1 MKRDI
6 HQEVT
11 DTIINAI
18 EQGTAPW
25 RKEWDGAMGFPF
37 PRRITGDNY
46 QGINVL
52 LLWIA
57 AEQAGYKSATWMTF
71 NQAKKLG
78 GQVRKG
84 QKGTGVVFFSAI
96 EREDAETDKVQ
107 RIPFLK
113 RYTVFNV
120 EQIDGLPEKH
130 QPEQEE
136 SVAGG
141 EAPIPELEGF
151 FLQTGA
157 KIENGPKIAPHWNP
171 NTDVIGMPHV
181 EAFETAHAYYGT
193 LAHEL
198 IHWTGHQPRL
208 DRDMKY
214 QTKEG
219 RAFEE
224 LIAEIGS
231 CFLCHHIGAKPNLDN
246 SAAYVESW
254 LKALKNDKRFIF
266 RAATQAQAASNYAL
280 QRGRPQLTAIAA
292 E

>member
-11 DTIINAI
+11 DKIVQAM
-18 EQGTAPW
+18 EGGAAPW
-25 RKEWDGAMGFPF
+25 RKEWDGAIGMPF
-37 PRRITGDNY
+37 PLRVTGECY

-52 LLWIA
+52 LLWLA
-57 AEQAGYKSATWMTF
+57 AEDGAFRNQTWMTF

-78 GQVRKG
+78 GMVRKG
-84 QKGTGVVFFSAI
+84 QKGTGIVFASTF
-96 EREDAETDKVQ
+96 EKEDDSGDKK

-120 EQIDGLPEKH
+120 EQIDGLDGKFDMPAV
-130 QPEQEE
+130 Q
-136 SVAGG
+136 SVGGG
-141 EAPIPELEGF
+141 EGAIDDLEHF
-151 FLQTGA
+151 FAATGA
-157 KIENGPKIAPHWNP
+157 KIQNGPNIAPHWNP
-171 NTDVIGMPHV
+171 NTDVIGMPPV
-181 EAFETAHAYYGT
+181 EAFETANAYYGT

-198 IHWTGHQPRL
+198 THWTGHTPRL

-231 CFLCHHIGAKPNLDN
+231 CFLCAHIGATPDLDN
-246 SAAYVESW
+246 SAAYISSW
-254 LKALKNDKRFIF
+254 LKALKSDKRFIF
-266 RAATQAQAASNYAL
+266 RAATQAQRACDYAL
-280 QRGRPQLTAIAA
+280 QRGRPQIEAIAA
-292 E
+292 